1 MSLQATQVLLAVS
14 KKYEG
19 GHLEQISGPLQER
32 HLSPKTLVQLMQ
44 FARSLYSPTLHYL
57 MPNPS
62 IKANEIPTTRTDPII
77 SETSI
82 SLT

>member
-1 MSLQATQVLLAVS
+1 VSLQATQVLLTES

-19 GHLEQISGPLQER
+19 GHLEQTSGPLQER
-32 HLSPKTLVQLMQ
+32 HLSPKTFVQLMQ

-57 MPNPS
+57 IPNPS
-62 IKANEIPTTRTDPII
+62 IKANETPTTRIDPII
-77 SETSI
+77 RETSI